1 MENKIPNTLQI
12 MDYEDA
18 LDTMSDD
25 KELLLSLLP
34 QFIEI
39 SKETVTK
46 LENLDINDATSDIGR
61 ELAHSIK
68 GSARS
73 LSIQRLGFTAELT
86 EHAFRDGHFSDAKE
100 NISLITKELND
111 FIEFSKTL

>member
-1 MENKIPNTLQI
+1 MKNKIPETLKI

-25 KELLLSLLP
+25 KELLVSLLP

-39 SKETVTK
+39 SKNTVEK
-46 LENLDINDATSDIGR
+46 LQSLEIKDTTSDIGR

-73 LSIQRLGFTAELT
+73 LSIERLGFAAEIV
-86 EHAFRDGHFSDAKE
+86 EHAFRDSRFDEAKD
-100 NISLITKELND
+100 NIPLLAEELTN
-111 FIEFSKTL
+111 FIELSKTI